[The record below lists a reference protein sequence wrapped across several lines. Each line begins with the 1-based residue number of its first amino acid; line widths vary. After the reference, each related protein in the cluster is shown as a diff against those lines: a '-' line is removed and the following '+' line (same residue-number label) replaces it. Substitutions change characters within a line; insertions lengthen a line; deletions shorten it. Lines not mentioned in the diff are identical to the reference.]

1 MLCRVIFLIRSH
13 LSPLP
18 FSSLKQQPST
28 TPICMFYFAH
38 PFGISTP
45 SSTATTNIEAA
56 KKKSKK
62 STKYT
67 TTTYLVTEIQK
78 NVDESSQDECCDHSK
93 SSYAEQDML
102 PWPQSLL
109 LPPPIIQQL
118 IEKRKGKT
126 RRERAKKTIEPKD
139 CALVLARVLDIL
151 SLLNIHFTLV
161 TSEKRDEDSC
171 ALLVWKKHTKG
182 KRKLSSTTD
191 DTRVKIIHIIF
202 HSSPLFFF
210 SMFFFSVLFYKQREK
225 QQRSRRSDVK
235 FEATRRGS
243 HTLSVP
249 VKAVDFHSSANVN
262 VAEFISRR
270 V

>member
-1 MLCRVIFLIRSH
+1 MWKKKRKKREKSTWENHFQIIHSNRASRTWLFFEKYNITPIFMLCRVIFLIRSH

-126 RRERAKKTIEPKD
+126 RRE
-139 CALVLARVLDIL
+139 
-151 SLLNIHFTLV
+151 
-161 TSEKRDEDSC
+161 SEKNNRAEGLRARSRSC
-171 ALLVWKKHTKG
+171 SRYSFA
-182 KRKLSSTTD
+182 
-191 DTRVKIIHIIF
+191 IEYPF
-202 HSSPLFFF
+202 HSSN
-210 SMFFFSVLFYKQREK
+210 KWEE
-225 QQRSRRSDVK
+225 RR
-235 FEATRRGS
+235 R
-243 HTLSVP
+243 
-249 VKAVDFHSSANVN
+249 
-262 VAEFISRR
+262 
-270 V
+270 